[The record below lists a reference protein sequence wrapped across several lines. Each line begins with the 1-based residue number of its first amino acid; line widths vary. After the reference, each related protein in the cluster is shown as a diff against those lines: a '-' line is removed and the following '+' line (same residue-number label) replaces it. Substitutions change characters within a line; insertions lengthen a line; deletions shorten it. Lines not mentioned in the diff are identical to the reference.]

1 MQDNKHSELEQTD
14 SGDQAALSR
23 LVVTLACAAM
33 LLTFQSQLFA
43 PLFPAFMREFA
54 ISAET
59 VGSLVPLY
67 MVCYGLSSL
76 VYGPLSDAVG
86 RRRVILLLLL
96 GEIVVMLLTAGV
108 STFTQLKWL
117 RAASGLCSGGIIP
130 IILALVG
137 DRFAFHRRGRV
148 IGWIFSACSAGTALG
163 SSLGVLLNNYVGWRL
178 ECAFVAAAN
187 ACVAWYTFRL
197 MEEAPPSAP
206 RPRVRVSCFALWQ
219 WVQRYFALLRMPRA
233 VLTYLYVF
241 TNAVFHY
248 GLYAWLGLY
257 FSQVFALEDRGIGL
271 ALIGYGVMGMLF
283 GPTIGRLADRYGRR
297 WMLTVAFALSTLCAL
312 ALACPQPLWMA
323 GVVVTLLS
331 FSYDLSY
338 PPLVGIVT
346 NLAPKWRGQAMGLN
360 TLVLYC
366 GFGLG
371 SDFFQRLIAAQGLK
385 NAFLLFAL
393 GQLMM
398 TMGAWFVFADE

>member
-1 MQDNKHSELEQTD
+1 MQDNNVTKLSD
-14 SGDQAALSR
+14 ADAVSQATLMRIVA
-23 LVVTLACAAM
+23 TLALAAM

-43 PLFPAFMREFA
+43 PLFPAFMREFGV
-54 ISAET
+54 SADT
-59 VGSLVPLY
+59 VGTLVPLY

-76 VYGPLSDAVG
+76 IYGPLSDAIG
-86 RRRVILLLLL
+86 RRRVILILLL
-96 GEIVVMLLTAGV
+96 GEITVMALTAGV

-137 DRFAFHRRGRV
+137 DRFPFHRRGRI

-163 SSLGVLLNNYVGWRL
+163 SSLGVLLNTYVGWRI
-178 ECAFVAAAN
+178 ECAGLAAAN
-187 ACVAWYTFRL
+187 VCVAWWVFRL
-197 MEEAPPSAP
+197 MGDAP
-206 RPRVRVSCFALWQ
+206 RPVAATPNVENLSLWRL
-219 WVQRYFALLRMPRA
+219 VGRYAALLCMPRA
-233 VLTYLYVF
+233 LLTYLYVF

-257 FSQVFALEDRGIGL
+257 FSRVFALEDRGIGL
-271 ALIGYGVMGMLF
+271 ALIGYGVMGMFL
-283 GPTIGRLADRYGRR
+283 GPSIGRMADRYGRH
-297 WMLTVAFALSTLCAL
+297 WMLTVAFGLAALCAL
-312 ALACPQPLWMA
+312 ALAFPQPLWLA
-323 GVVVTLLS
+323 AVVVTLLS

-371 SDFFQRLIAAQGLK
+371 SDWFQRLITAQGLTQ
-385 NAFLLFAL
+385 AFFIFAA
-393 GQLMM
+393 GQFMM
-398 TMGAWFVFADE
+398 TIGAWFAFADQ